1 MESGGIKRSR
11 AFGAADKGPSQK
23 PRTDGGDASFS
34 AAGSDVSFSAMSN
47 TAKGN
52 WLTGVAASTGG
63 SSWLSPSGLTG
74 DKKARA
80 KSPMAFS
87 NISRTANLFSS
98 VANKSL
104 PSQDQ
109 PSWLDSG
116 RALSSG
122 ASDWASTPVG
132 TGAAG
137 PADAVPDTV
146 REAESAGAETGN
158 AAAAAAPKS
167 AGAEAAAGNA
177 ASPEKPAATTKPA
190 TASAT
195 PTKTGE
201 EDEEVVFTTR
211 AKLFR
216 MVKRAAPAAPTAALG
231 ASTAPGINSSL
242 TQPLAATEPATK
254 AGEEEPVE
262 PSETAAAPAAA
273 AAAAATAEDGD
284 GEEESKEDAAPSEQA
299 AEPTPESAVVRG
311 GPPTVRW
318 QESGKGPLRVLRS
331 VDEQQDTPAA
341 PRVRIVM
348 RQELSDGAGG
358 RVLLNTLVWPG
369 MKAEPTPGAEES
381 MARISTVEQV
391 ASADGTGTTTEPRV
405 YLVKFPKA
413 THNTEGHTAVN
424 DFVQLIQGFVDEL
437 AAAQADVAGA
447 SGEPGSPVPAGGD
460 E

>member
-98 VANKSL
+98 VASKSL

-132 TGAAG
+132 TGATG
-137 PADAVPDTV
+137 PVDAVPDTV
-146 REAESAGAETGN
+146 REAESAGAESGST
-158 AAAAAAPKS
+158 ATSPKP
-167 AGAEAAAGNA
+167 AGDADAAAGNA

-190 TASAT
+190 AAAAS

-216 MVKRAAPAAPTAALG
+216 MVKREAPAAPTAL
-231 ASTAPGINSSL
+231 ASTTSGINSSL
-242 TQPLAATEPATK
+242 TQPLAAAEPATK
-254 AGEEEPVE
+254 AGEEEPAE
-262 PSETAAAPAAA
+262 PTEAAAG
-273 AAAAATAEDGD
+273 AAAAATAGGED
-284 GEEESKEDAAPSEQA
+284 EASKEDAAPSEQA
-299 AEPTPESAVVRG
+299 VEPTPESTAVRG

-318 QESGKGPLRVLRS
+318 QECGKGPLRVLRS
-331 VDEQQDTPAA
+331 VDEQQDSPAA

-391 ASADGTGTTTEPRV
+391 ANADGAGTTTEPRV

-413 THNTEGHTAVN
+413 THDTEGHTAVN